1 MTVRILSEAVNTA
14 EKSVASN
21 KVRAALKSKHEEYRA
36 LNPTE
41 HWRKAS
47 GIAKKI
53 REFEEGVK
61 TDPLSIV
68 HSRSV
73 KTGLFIK

>member
-53 REFEEGVK
+53 REFEESVK
-61 TDPLSIV
+61 SNPRSIV
-68 HSRSV
+68 HSRAA
-73 KTGLFIK
+73 KLGLFVK